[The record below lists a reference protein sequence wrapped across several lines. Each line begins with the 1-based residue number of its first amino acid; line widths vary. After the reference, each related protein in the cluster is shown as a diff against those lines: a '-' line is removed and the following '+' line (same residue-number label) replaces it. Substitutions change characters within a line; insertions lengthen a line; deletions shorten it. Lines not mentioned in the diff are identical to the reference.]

1 MNHYWKSL
9 AERGADKEFT
19 TGAETEFAETPLR
32 IEAAGPDRRG
42 FLKAAGFTF
51 GGALLAGCSR
61 PPGQKAI
68 PYLVEP

>member
-1 MNHYWKSL
+1 MKHYWKSL
-9 AERGADKEFT
+9 AERRADDQFT
-19 TGAETEFAETPLR
+19 TEARTEFAETPLR

-61 PPGQKAI
+61 PPEQKAI
-68 PYLVEP
+68 PFLV